1 MFTTSLDFGAETGYT
16 LVTASRRNKMSEQ
29 EEKVLYYCREW
40 YRTGREVIKQ
50 TLWYEIGVM
59 LENEPDAE
67 QGLHLT
73 GLTPL
78 QKEEVREMIQN
89 ALDTGS
95 A

>member
-1 MFTTSLDFGAETGYT
+1 M
-16 LVTASRRNKMSEQ
+16 NEQ
-29 EEKVLYYCREW
+29 EKKVLYYCREW

-67 QGLHLT
+67 QSLHQAWLT
-73 GLTPL
+73 HM
-78 QKEEVREMIQN
+78 QKAEIREMIQS

>member
-1 MFTTSLDFGAETGYT
+1 
-16 LVTASRRNKMSEQ
+16 MSEQ

-67 QGLHLT
+67 QNLHQT

-78 QKEEVREMIQN
+78 QKEEIREMIQN

>member
-1 MFTTSLDFGAETGYT
+1 
-16 LVTASRRNKMSEQ
+16 MSEQ

-67 QGLHLT
+67 QSVQSDLGWKCAVCESTNLASDLEC
-73 GLTPL
+73 GYCDTP
-78 QKEEVREMIQN
+78 RP
-89 ALDTGS
+89 S
-95 A
+95 R